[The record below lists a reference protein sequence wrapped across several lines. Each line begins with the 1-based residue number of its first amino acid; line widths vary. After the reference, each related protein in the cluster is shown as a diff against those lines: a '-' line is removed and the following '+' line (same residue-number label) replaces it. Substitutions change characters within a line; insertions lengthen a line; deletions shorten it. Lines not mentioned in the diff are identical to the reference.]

1 MHPVAGFAAR
11 AIMSVRNVS
20 GTYNLTN
27 GTVLPGYNQDVGIL
41 GFNPSFNSGLSGF
54 IFGQQRYNI
63 YGRETGYDI
72 ASTAATNGWLVQNEA
87 LNRQYTNTNNQT
99 LNIRSTLQPI
109 KDLSIELSLNRTYST
124 SQTEFFRWNPTLG
137 TEGEFESQSPFE
149 TRTLTYSNV
158 SFSSAFTTLGG
169 DFESTV
175 FDRLLANREE
185 VSQLLGAQNPN
196 SAQLTSGYYDGY
208 GDTQQDVIIGA
219 FMTSFSN
226 RSVSDR
232 NVNPIQNMP
241 LPNWSVNYNGLKN
254 FEFMKKKL
262 KNFVIRHSYSNTVS
276 VSGMQ
281 TNLNATY
288 DNGGFATARDLNNNF
303 IPGMVVQNI
312 AVSERFSPL
321 IGLDATWMI
330 KTKGRPQGFI
340 TKFEYKKDRNATLS
354 LNNNQVTEI
363 LGNEWVIGTGYKF
376 TQVKLPFGK
385 IEPNDLNVRIDI
397 SFRDNL
403 TVIRKISEET
413 NQATAGQRVV
423 SIRSSADYNLNK
435 YLVVSF
441 YYDQTLNTPKVT
453 TSFPTGNLSTGLR
466 LRFNLAGVQ

>member
-1 MHPVAGFAAR
+1 
-11 AIMSVRNVS
+11 
-20 GTYNLTN
+20 
-27 GTVLPGYNQDVGIL
+27 
-41 GFNPSFNSGLSGF
+41 
-54 IFGQQRYNI
+54 
-63 YGRETGYDI
+63 
-72 ASTAATNGWLVQNEA
+72 

-241 LPNWSVNYNGLKN
+241 LP
-254 FEFMKKKL
+254 
-262 KNFVIRHSYSNTVS
+262 
-276 VSGMQ
+276 
-281 TNLNATY
+281 
-288 DNGGFATARDLNNNF
+288 
-303 IPGMVVQNI
+303 
-312 AVSERFSPL
+312 
-321 IGLDATWMI
+321 
-330 KTKGRPQGFI
+330 
-340 TKFEYKKDRNATLS
+340 
-354 LNNNQVTEI
+354 
-363 LGNEWVIGTGYKF
+363 
-376 TQVKLPFGK
+376 
-385 IEPNDLNVRIDI
+385 
-397 SFRDNL
+397 
-403 TVIRKISEET
+403 
-413 NQATAGQRVV
+413 
-423 SIRSSADYNLNK
+423 
-435 YLVVSF
+435 
-441 YYDQTLNTPKVT
+441 
-453 TSFPTGNLSTGLR
+453 
-466 LRFNLAGVQ
+466 